1 MDIHA
6 LPRRGYSS
14 LTVHRDRGVLWV
26 CDISNSSSFI
36 NSDDLAEHIEAFLP
50 RLHWVSSLAI
60 QAIHGE
66 LIQWTGDGFIAWFP
80 LEVER
85 QLGRTCNRIL
95 EAIWHFTAFINIT
108 QLCVNSPRPFRIR
121 HGLTYEPDALVTLT
135 TYQDGHVSKIISGRN
150 VVLAFRISGVEADF
164 PNVATQQ
171 KIVQALSSRTKNLMN
186 LKRWTLTE
194 AQLLKY
200 FKGEKMGTTSLYVSG
215 RPKVSQSRADTWITR
230 AESLLARAESGR
242 RRTPVEST
250 FVENFFPDLVQSK
263 GQDWCEES
271 LDIYVRFL
279 KENMLGSLQKALD
292 VINQLQPDGRG
303 ASADGPRR
311 RDPPGVHVRTHTPND
326 DGHREAPPA

>member
-1 MDIHA
+1 M
-6 LPRRGYSS
+6 
-14 LTVHRDRGVLWV
+14 
-26 CDISNSSSFI
+26 
-36 NSDDLAEHIEAFLP
+36 
-50 RLHWVSSLAI
+50 
-60 QAIHGE
+60 
-66 LIQWTGDGFIAWFP
+66 
-80 LEVER
+80 
-85 QLGRTCNRIL
+85 
-95 EAIWHFTAFINIT
+95 
-108 QLCVNSPRPFRIR
+108 
-121 HGLTYEPDALVTLT
+121 TLT
-135 TYQDGHVSKIISGRN
+135 TYQDGRLQDHQRQQTQP
-150 VVLAFRISGVEADF
+150 FRISGVEADF

-292 VINQLQPDGRG
+292 VIKQLQPDGRG
-303 ASADGPRR
+303 AGADGPRR
-311 RDPPGVHVRTHTPND
+311 RDPPGVHVQTRTPND
-326 DGHREAPPA
+326 NSGPSGRGEIKTR

>member
-1 MDIHA
+1 
-6 LPRRGYSS
+6 
-14 LTVHRDRGVLWV
+14 
-26 CDISNSSSFI
+26 
-36 NSDDLAEHIEAFLP
+36 
-50 RLHWVSSLAI
+50 
-60 QAIHGE
+60 
-66 LIQWTGDGFIAWFP
+66 
-80 LEVER
+80 
-85 QLGRTCNRIL
+85 
-95 EAIWHFTAFINIT
+95 
-108 QLCVNSPRPFRIR
+108 
-121 HGLTYEPDALVTLT
+121 
-135 TYQDGHVSKIISGRN
+135 
-150 VVLAFRISGVEADF
+150 
-164 PNVATQQ
+164 
-171 KIVQALSSRTKNLMN
+171 MN

-250 FVENFFPDLVQSK
+250 FIENFFPDLVQSK

-292 VINQLQPDGRG
+292 VINQFQPDGHG

-311 RDPPGVHVRTHTPND
+311 RDPSDVHVRTHTLND
-326 DGHREAPPA
+326 NGHREAPPE

>member
-1 MDIHA
+1 MV
-6 LPRRGYSS
+6 PSRGRAAAGTD
-14 LTVHRDRGVLWV
+14 LQPDLGG
-26 CDISNSSSFI
+26 
-36 NSDDLAEHIEAFLP
+36 DLALHCLHQHYPALR
-50 RLHWVSSLAI
+50 RL
-60 QAIHGE
+60 
-66 LIQWTGDGFIAWFP
+66 
-80 LEVER
+80 
-85 QLGRTCNRIL
+85 
-95 EAIWHFTAFINIT
+95 
-108 QLCVNSPRPFRIR
+108 PRPFRIR

-242 RRTPVEST
+242 QRTSVEST
-250 FVENFFPDLVQSK
+250 FVENFFPDLIQSK

-292 VINQLQPDGRG
+292 VINQFQPDGRG
-303 ASADGPRR
+303 AGADGPHR
-311 RDPPGVHVRTHTPND
+311 RDPSGVPVRTRTPND
-326 DGHREAPPA
+326 NGHRDAPPA